1 MGRGIEAEEEVAVC
15 LCLGT
20 RGMES
25 LHPKG
30 GGLLQSLSSSS
41 DNLVPCGGGGKGEGE
56 GEDERGGR
64 RMERLSMGGRIKALH
79 IRELK
84 KYFNFGAH
92 FLCPRK
98 DGFRLLGNAAKV
110 SPRMAVREKTIQ
122 YL

>member
-1 MGRGIEAEEEVAVC
+1 MTSDGGRSEVGRGIEEEEEVAVC

-41 DNLVPCGGGGKGEGE
+41 DNLVPCGGGGV
-56 GEDERGGR
+56 GEDERGREEDGKTVDGR
-64 RMERLSMGGRIKALH
+64 TNKSSPYPIAQKN
-79 IRELK
+79 
-84 KYFNFGAH
+84 FNFGAH

-98 DGFRLLGNAAKV
+98 DGFR
-110 SPRMAVREKTIQ
+110 
-122 YL
+122 